1 MTQKELDVLVKMG
14 VLHRWKENL
23 IKQR

>member
-14 VLHRWKENL
+14 VLYRWKENL
-23 IKQR
+23 IK

>member
-14 VLHRWKENL
+14 VVARWKENL